1 VIWLAAMLLA
11 ISPGKKVVS
20 QEAIAR
26 ALEAVHRGGGADAAS
41 KLASLTD
48 GMDPADITYAAV
60 DDLTICSTRPDDGVH
75 YWIARTLGNLGGRVD
90 HAIPRMIAWLA
101 VADCLRGSKTSASGI
116 RFALKRLGKPA
127 PPPAF
132 CKSPGEPYP
141 VLALKYFPIIQ
152 DKPNYPVVISESK
165 AAAEWFY
172 ANVLSGGFYAS
183 LGSHEADPYV
193 MAKLVAKAE
202 AYRDR
207 TPDKKDAVFEV
218 TILGRRPFW
227 LGPAE
232 ARTMVGELML
242 LVDKQLSSDLARFQS
257 TIWSLR

>member
-1 VIWLAAMLLA
+1 VEWPAPGAKSRDAIIEAVIWLAAMLLA

-48 GMDPADITYAAV
+48 GMAPADITYAAV
-60 DDLTICSTRPDDGVH
+60 DDLTH
-75 YWIARTLGNLGGRVD
+75 
-90 HAIPRMIAWLA
+90 
-101 VADCLRGSKTSASGI
+101 
-116 RFALKRLGKPA
+116 
-127 PPPAF
+127 
-132 CKSPGEPYP
+132 
-141 VLALKYFPIIQ
+141 
-152 DKPNYPVVISESK
+152 PVVISESK

-172 ANVLSGGFYAS
+172 TNVLSGEFYAS
-183 LGSHEADPYV
+183 LGSHEADSYV

-202 AYRDR
+202 AYRAR

-242 LVDKQLSSDLARFQS
+242 LVDKQLSSDLVRFQS